1 VANILRTIQAQRA
14 GKRETLHNDAELAA
28 YIKERFGVTLPSVA
42 VCPEHVAPFTAFADA
57 YFARSP
63 VTVWKASRG
72 FGGKSFMLALLGLV
86 EATTLGC
93 DVNILGGSGDQS
105 ANVIRYLNHWP
116 SDMIDNSAQTIRR
129 LKGGN
134 EIRALLA
141 SSKSVRGGHPAR
153 LRLDEV
159 DEIAL
164 PILDAVMGQPMSQ
177 GGVAKQTVMSST
189 HQYADGTMTEVLNR
203 AALRSWPVAEWCW
216 RETQEPHGWLSQV
229 EIASKRNEVTEA
241 MWLAEYDL
249 QAPSPESRAINT
261 EAVAR
266 MFKRELGIF
275 EGAQHE
281 YIEIEEPRTGATY
294 TTGADWARKQD
305 WTVIYTLRTDCKPM
319 RLVAFERMGR
329 EPWPAMIDRYDVR
342 VARFDGSASHDATG
356 IGDVVAGYMRTQ
368 GARGIIMVG
377 RERQDMLSNYI
388 SAIERNEIES
398 PFIKWAEKEHRLAS
412 VDDVYG
418 SGHLPDT
425 ISAGALAYANRRRGV
440 LFG

>member
-1 VANILRTIQAQRA
+1 
-14 GKRETLHNDAELAA
+14 
-28 YIKERFGVTLPSVA
+28 
-42 VCPEHVAPFTAFADA
+42 
-57 YFARSP
+57 
-63 VTVWKASRG
+63 
-72 FGGKSFMLALLGLV
+72 MLALLGLV

-116 SDMIDNSAQTIRR
+116 CDLIDNDAQTIRR
-129 LKGGN
+129 FKAGN

-189 HQYADGTMTEVLNR
+189 HQYANGTMTEVLNR
-203 AALRSWPVAEWCW
+203 AALRGWPIAEWCW

-249 QAPSPESRAINT
+249 QDPSPESRAINS
-261 EAVAR
+261 EAVTR
-266 MFKRELGIF
+266 MFQRELGIF

-281 YIEIEEPRTGATY
+281 YIEIETPQPRAVY
-294 TTGADWARKQD
+294 VTGADWARKQD
-305 WTVIYTLRTDCKPM
+305 WTIIYTLRLDCNPA

-329 EPWPAMIDRYDVR
+329 EPWPVMIE
-342 VARFDGSASHDATG
+342 RFDRRVTRFPGAAAHDATG
-356 IGDVVAGYMRTQ
+356 IGDVVGGYMRSE
-368 GARGIIMVG
+368 AMGIIMAG
-377 RERQDMLSNYI
+377 RARSDMLSGYI
-388 SAIERNEIES
+388 ASIERGEIVA
-398 PFIKWAEKEHRLAS
+398 PFIRWMEKEHHLAS

-425 ISAGALAYANRRRGV
+425 ISAGALAWYLATMPVEQSRVIYAPVKIGPDW
-440 LFG
+440 